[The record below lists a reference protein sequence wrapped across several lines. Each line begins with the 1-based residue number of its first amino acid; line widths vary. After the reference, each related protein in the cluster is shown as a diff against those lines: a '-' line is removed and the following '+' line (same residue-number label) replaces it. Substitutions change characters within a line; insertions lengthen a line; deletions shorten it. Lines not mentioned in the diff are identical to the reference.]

1 MLHTGLKLLH
11 SPQQVNAIK
20 CQIVKKKK
28 RKKKKNPAH
37 SPKLHY
43 FSQSLY
49 NRLLSK

>member
-1 MLHTGLKLLH
+1 MLHTGLRLLH

-28 RKKKKNPAH
+28 NPAH

-43 FSQSLY
+43 FSTKSL
-49 NRLLSK
+49 